1 MAELRKFNNSGSVTI
16 PWKTTQDERL
26 SFTARGVLSY
36 VLSLPDGWQCSIE
49 RIAAHCKAKV
59 KGSGREAVTSAMR
72 ELEDAGYRRV
82 VDERDAGGRV
92 RRWAEFA
99 FAPVPEWAEVAAAER
114 YKRSHKTGGKCAP
127 VADDH
132 TSDDRTSGTR
142 SMVRPGETPGG
153 TGPQEPA
160 PRQARAV
167 RESTREGDTHNAR
180 EDVVDSSAPPADGV
194 CEEPPSFKDDGA
206 RAVIGWEVTPEQV
219 RVGDLILTATVH
231 PDVAHLISAED
242 RERLAARAGALLAR
256 GWSRQLVERTLNRRT
271 NAATLAPTVI
281 VERALNEA
289 IQQSLTP
296 SPHRLGVEQA
306 GSKMPKRATLD
317 KALAAADRLYPDERE
332 FTKITKWLKTA
343 SAHDVDKWLADR
355 KAEAEAAPLHI
366 PMTNAPAQA

>member
-1 MAELRKFNNSGSVTI
+1 MAELRKFHNGGSVSI

-26 SFTARGVLSY
+26 SFTARGVLAY

-99 FAPVPEWAEVAAAER
+99 FSPVPEWAEVAAAER

-127 VADDH
+127 VADAP
-132 TSDDRTSGTR
+132 TSDDRTPGTR
-142 SMVRPGETPGG
+142 SMVRPGETPSG

-160 PRQARAV
+160 PRQDRAV

-180 EDVVDSSAPPADGV
+180 EDVVDSSAPPVDGV

-219 RVGDLILTATVH
+219 RIGDLILAATVH
-231 PDVAHLISAED
+231 PDVIHLIAADD
-242 RERLAARAGALLAR
+242 RERLASRAGALLAR
-256 GWSRQLVERTLNRRT
+256 GWSRQLVERTLARRT

-296 SPHRLGVEQA
+296 SPHRVGVE
-306 GSKMPKRATLD
+306 RAARPTRAKLER
-317 KALAAADRLYPDERE
+317 ALAVADRLYPDERE
-332 FTKITKWLKTA
+332 FARITKWIKGA
-343 SAHDVDKWLADR
+343 SAHDVDKWLAER
-355 KAEAEAAPLHI
+355 AAEAEAAPLHI
-366 PMTNAPAQA
+366 PMTNAPVQA